1 MDNKK
6 HILDELQRLNSSLTK
21 VDKEQPKALPDNYF
35 DGLENSIMD
44 KIKKTDAAPNVI
56 DFNVKGAPKRHTVDY
71 RKWSIAAGVAL
82 LISLAVAIW
91 PSPEMKCDTLA
102 CLDDDIIQSYVEDHM
117 DDYEDMILDEVD
129 FEDLYEAESIDDLYL
144 DEIDEATLIEEL

>member
-21 VDKEQPKALPDNYF
+21 VDKEQPKSLPDNYF

-44 KIKKTDAAPNVI
+44 KIKKTDAAPKVI
-56 DFNVKGAPKRHTVDY
+56 DFKVKEAPKSYTFDY
-71 RKWSIAAGVAL
+71 RKWSIAAGIAL
-82 LISLAVAIW
+82 LISIAVAIW

-102 CLDDDIIQSYVEDHM
+102 CLDDDIIQYYVEDHM
-117 DDYEDMILDEVD
+117 DDYEDLILDEVD

>member
-6 HILDELQRLNSSLTK
+6 HIQEELQRLNSSLTK
-21 VDKEQPKALPDNYF
+21 VDKEQSRALPDNYF

-44 KIKKTDAAPNVI
+44 KIKKTDAAPKVI
-56 DFNVKGAPKRHTVDY
+56 DFKVKEAPKSLTVGY

-117 DDYEDMILDEVD
+117 DVYEDMILDELD
-129 FEDLYEAESIDDLYL
+129 FEYLYEAEPLDDLYL

>member
-21 VDKEQPKALPDNYF
+21 VDKEQPKSLPDNYF

-44 KIKKTDAAPNVI
+44 KIKKTDAAPKVI
-56 DFNVKGAPKRHTVDY
+56 DFKVKEAPKSYTVDY

-82 LISLAVAIW
+82 LISVIVAIW

-102 CLDDDIIQSYVEDHM
+102 CLDDDIIQYYVEDHM
-117 DDYEDMILDEVD
+117 DDYEDLILDEVD

>member
-21 VDKEQPKALPDNYF
+21 VDKEQPKSLPDNYF

-44 KIKKTDAAPNVI
+44 KIKKTDAAPKVI
-56 DFNVKGAPKRHTVDY
+56 DFKVKEAPKSFTVDY
-71 RKWSIAAGVAL
+71 RKWSIAAGIAL
-82 LISLAVAIW
+82 LISVSVAIL

-102 CLDDDIIQSYVEDHM
+102 CLDDDIIQYYVEDHM
-117 DDYEDMILDEVD
+117 DDYEDLILDEVD

>member
-44 KIKKTDAAPNVI
+44 KIKKTDALPNVI
-56 DFNVKGAPKRHTVDY
+56 DFKVKEVPKSHTVDY

-82 LISLAVAIW
+82 LISVIVAIW

-117 DDYEDMILDEVD
+117 GDYEDLILDEVD
-129 FEDLYEAESIDDLYL
+129 FEDLYEAESLDDLYL
-144 DEIDEATLIEEL
+144 DEIDETTLIEEL